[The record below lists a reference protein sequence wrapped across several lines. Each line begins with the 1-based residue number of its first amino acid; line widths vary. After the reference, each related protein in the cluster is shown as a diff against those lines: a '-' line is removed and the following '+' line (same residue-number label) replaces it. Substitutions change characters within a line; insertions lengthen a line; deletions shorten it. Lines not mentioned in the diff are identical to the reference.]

1 MTGGEN
7 NMRFDEL
14 GIKIKENIKWKFID
28 KEQEETF
35 YYSETVSLLKKN
47 LTEFDLWVIERY

>member
-1 MTGGEN
+1 
-7 NMRFDEL
+7 MRFDEL

-35 YYSETVSLLKKN
+35 YYSETAPLLKKN
-47 LTEFDLWVIERY
+47 LTGWEKSLIEKY

>member
-14 GIKIKENIKWKFID
+14 EIKIKENIKWKFID
-28 KEQEETF
+28 KEQGETF

>member
-1 MTGGEN
+1 
-7 NMRFDEL
+7 MRFDEL
-14 GIKIKENIKWKFID
+14 GIRIKENIKWKFIN

-35 YYSETVSLLKKN
+35 YYSETAPLLKKN